1 MIAMDDLFRF
11 LMLRAAKPARKGE
24 ADNLAFSDETKRLA
38 GREPDVSLARIGA
51 LVRESQRFVTSPRA
65 LALGER
71 MLMVSEKLG
80 PTPVSGN
87 KVRTAVEEI
96 LGRPADAIVASNE
109 FKDDVARLGD
119 TLLAVKVTSS
129 GEGVDVSGLIAARRV
144 YNLVARSLATDAELD
159 WLPIL

>member
-1 MIAMDDLFRF
+1 LILISEEDDCDGRSIPVSD
-11 LMLRAAKPARKGE
+11 AARGQTR
-24 ADNLAFSDETKRLA
+24 SQRLA